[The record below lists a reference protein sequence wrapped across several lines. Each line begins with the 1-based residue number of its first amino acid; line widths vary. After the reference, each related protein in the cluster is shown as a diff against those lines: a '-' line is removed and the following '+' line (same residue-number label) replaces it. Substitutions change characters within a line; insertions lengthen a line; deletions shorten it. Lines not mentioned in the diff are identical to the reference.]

1 MEPNPDEN
9 NSAEETKEEGIVF
22 LGIHMKKKATRCN
35 LFSIFYVFFLMTTIG
50 GYINVQIVYLLR
62 DHGYFSIDQDHI
74 GRVTSNIL
82 FAAIICGT
90 CWVPVSGYLYD
101 IFSRKAPIFTAGII
115 GAVLLFLCPHTAPSV
130 MWLTFIRAC
139 M

>member
-1 MEPNPDEN
+1 
-9 NSAEETKEEGIVF
+9 
-22 LGIHMKKKATRCN
+22 MKKKATRCN
-35 LFSIFYVFFLMTTIG
+35 LFSIFYVFFLMTTVG

-62 DHGYFSIDQDHI
+62 DRGYFNIDQDHI

-101 IFSRKAPIFTAGII
+101 IFSRKGPIFTAGII
-115 GAVLLFLCPHTAPSV
+115 GAVFLFLCPHTAPSV

-139 M
+139 I